1 MCRLFYKKIIFERN
15 LRDIKQ
21 KINLLIAFSA
31 VMLIA
36 LSLMQYYLVKTTY
49 EHKVAQFHTEIKEKL
64 AKITNDYSD
73 IDSTI
78 FQKKDLLYKTL
89 ATS

>member
-1 MCRLFYKKIIFERN
+1 
-15 LRDIKQ
+15 
-21 KINLLIAFSA
+21 
-31 VMLIA
+31 MLIA